1 LVEQLKER
9 NNELQAVIAWLQER
23 YNELQERNNELRLE
37 ISQLR

>member
-1 LVEQLKER
+1 MVEQLKER
-9 NNELQAVIAWLQER
+9 NNKLQVVIAWLKER